1 MTDTMTPRRTRP
13 RGFAPWTPRPETI
26 SLLAAIHTVLDDYRD
41 HLPLTCRQVFY
52 RLVGASGFDK
62 TEAAYARLC
71 ETVGR
76 ARRAGL
82 LPFAAIRDD
91 GASRYQARAWEGPAA
106 FLCEVA
112 DDAHRFRLDRQ
123 ARQPVRLWLL
133 CEAAGMAPMLAR
145 VALARGVPVL
155 SSGGF
160 DSLTAK
166 HDLACE
172 LAAEVPAEV
181 LHVGDHDPSGVHLFA
196 ALAEDVGAMVQA
208 LGAPARPLPA
218 LP

>member
-106 FLCEVA
+106 FLC
-112 DDAHRFRLDRQ
+112 
-123 ARQPVRLWLL
+123 
-133 CEAAGMAPMLAR
+133 
-145 VALARGVPVL
+145 
-155 SSGGF
+155 GGGRRCPP
-160 DSLTAK
+160 L
-166 HDLACE
+166 
-172 LAAEVPAEV
+172 
-181 LHVGDHDPSGVHLFA
+181 
-196 ALAEDVGAMVQA
+196 
-208 LGAPARPLPA
+208 PARPAGAAAGSPLAA
-218 LP
+218 LRGGWHGADARARRLGAGRAGAVVGRLR